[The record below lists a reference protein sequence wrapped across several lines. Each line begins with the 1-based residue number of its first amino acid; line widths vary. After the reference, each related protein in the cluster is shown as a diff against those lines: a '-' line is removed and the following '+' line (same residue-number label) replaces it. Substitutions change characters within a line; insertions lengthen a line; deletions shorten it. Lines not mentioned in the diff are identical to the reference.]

1 MDTKQVDLID
11 KIGRLEESMTVRRV
25 FGEPYEKDGMAV
37 IPAARVQGG
46 GGGGGGEGPNGEGG
60 MGTGFGMSARPFGVF
75 LIKDGDVVWRPAID
89 VNRAILGGQLVAIA
103 ALLLL
108 RTVVKARAKVIKRE
122 LA

>member
-1 MDTKQVDLID
+1 
-11 KIGRLEESMTVRRV
+11 
-25 FGEPYEKDGMAV
+25 
-37 IPAARVQGG
+37 
-46 GGGGGGEGPNGEGG
+46 
-60 MGTGFGMSARPFGVF
+60 MGTGFGMSARPLGVF

-89 VNRAILGGQLVAIA
+89 VNRAILGGQIVAIA